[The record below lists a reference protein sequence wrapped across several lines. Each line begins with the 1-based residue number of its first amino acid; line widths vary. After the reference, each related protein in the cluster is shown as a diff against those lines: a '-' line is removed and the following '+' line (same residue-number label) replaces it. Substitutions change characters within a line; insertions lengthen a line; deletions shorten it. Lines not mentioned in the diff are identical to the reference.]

1 MITMSISLSATNTLR
16 EDHKQIKRL
25 EKVIIKCYQD
35 LYEGKDIPLDDIS
48 KINLVIAEFLD
59 SIHYTREEDS
69 YFPCVASYDHLK
81 TEIRNLMIEH
91 EFSRRIAKN
100 ISKHLSRW
108 KNGED
113 AREPVARFLRTYSI
127 YLTDH
132 MKKEEDFFDKAEA
145 ETLSKEEEME
155 MYEQFRSVM
164 AITSKL
170 KDMLKVI
177 DYLENQPWMKN

>member
-1 MITMSISLSATNTLR
+1 MISLSATNSLR

-25 EKVIIKCYQD
+25 EKIIIKCYND
-35 LYEGKDIPLDDIS
+35 LYDGKDIPFGDIE

-59 SIHYTREEDS
+59 SIHYSREEDS

-81 TEIRNLMIEH
+81 KEIRNLMIEH

-100 ISKHLSRW
+100 ISTHLMRW

-127 YLTDH
+127 YLIDH
-132 MKKEEDFFDKAEA
+132 MSKEEEFFDKAES
-145 ETLSKEEEME
+145 EVLSKEEEIE
-155 MYEQFRSVM
+155 MFEQFRSVI
-164 AITSKL
+164 AITTKMQEII
-170 KDMLKVI
+170 KEI
-177 DYLENQPWMKN
+177 EYLEKRPWFLT